1 MSTKWTTLAM
11 KLPRTVPILGA
22 MPPVVYPNEV
32 IRLILLKMPFVLGFV
47 FFFFFFKYNCLV
59 QVYGRALYTISSI
72 IFHITSRVF
81 GRWLSTLL

>member
-32 IRLILLKMPFVLGFV
+32 ISLILLKMPFVLGFV
-47 FFFFFFKYNCLV
+47 FFFFLKYNFLV
-59 QVYGRALYTISSI
+59 QFYGQALYTISSI